1 MIRKTLGIVA
11 LALGVAAMGVNV
23 AHAHGGAKPK
33 HGGIVQMA
41 SDLSFELV
49 AQPEGAM
56 IYVEDHGKPFDPA
69 GMTGKLTSLSR
80 KGKSVADL
88 AVSEGRLEARGITL
102 SSGDKVVAVLK
113 TATKR
118 AITVRF
124 TVK

>member
-23 AHAHGGAKPK
+23 AHAHGGAKPR

-49 AQPEGAM
+49 AQPEGAV

-69 GMTGKLTSLSR
+69 GMTGKLTSLSG

-88 AVSEGRLEARGITL
+88 VVSEGKLEAHGIVL
-102 SSGDKVVAVLK
+102 GRGDKVVAVLK

-118 AITVRF
+118 AVTVRF
-124 TVK
+124 NVK